1 MFNAYNVVAVAQK
14 FIADGLSESAL
25 TVDATTGNGHDT
37 LFLAR
42 QLKDKGLVYSF
53 DIQKQAL
60 EKAAKLLNENELA
73 HKVKFI
79 HDSHENIADYIHEP
93 LDAVMFN
100 LGYLPGG
107 DHNIITK
114 PDSTIKALAAAVNLL
129 KVGGKISLAVYIGHQ
144 GGSEEL
150 AAVENYVEQLEARM
164 YRAIKITTVN
174 RTSAPVLFLMER
186 VG

>member
-1 MFNAYNVVAVAQK
+1 MFNVYNVVTAAQN
-14 FIADGLSESAL
+14 FIADGLSENAL
-25 TVDATTGNGHDT
+25 TVDATTGNGYDT

-42 QLKDKGLVYSF
+42 QLKGNGIVYSF

-60 EKAAKLLNENELA
+60 EKAAELIRENDLA
-73 HKVKFI
+73 NKVKFI

-114 PDSTIKALAAAVNLL
+114 PDSTIRALAAAIKLL
-129 KVGGKISLAVYIGHQ
+129 KVGGKISLAVYVGHQ
-144 GGSEEL
+144 GGPEEL
-150 AAVENYVEQLEARM
+150 AAVEDYVEQLEARM
-164 YRAIKITTVN
+164 YRAIKVTTVN
-174 RTSAPVLFLMER
+174 RNSAPVLFLMER